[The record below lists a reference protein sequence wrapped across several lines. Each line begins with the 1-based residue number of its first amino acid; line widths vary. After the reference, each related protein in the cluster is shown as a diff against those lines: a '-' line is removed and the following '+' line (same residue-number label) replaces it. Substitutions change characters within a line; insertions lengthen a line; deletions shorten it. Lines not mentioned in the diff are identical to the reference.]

1 MVNNVSDIKTDF
13 YKNFSTAEKS
23 GSTHRG
29 KAEQNIPN
37 INEVSRR
44 RGRYD
49 GFAENRETNDKTT
62 EEKMKEA
69 FGEAAKGYDLIGKKE
84 SLSYVIKSGK
94 KSTITI
100 DPRFYASIA
109 DDPEK
114 IKEYSE
120 AIETMKKLDKQ
131 FERQAKARGMTVIS
145 RGWYIDKNGGISS
158 WSITK
163 TERNKNKSY
172 LERTRDYI
180 KKLQD
185 KKTKKKKEELKLQEK
200 RSERKEEE
208 LRLEGRKKAAMNEKF
223 KRKSRKCVVIDI
235 NDLEIIRRQRQK
247 NEMLHPLKFS
257 SRI

>member
-1 MVNNVSDIKTDF
+1 MVNNVSNTQ
-13 YKNFSTAEKS
+13 KNFTAAENS
-23 GSTHRG
+23 GNPRRG
-29 KAEQNIPN
+29 KAEGNAPIT
-37 INEVSRR
+37 RKD
-44 RGRYD
+44 GRNGRFD
-49 GFAENRETNDKTT
+49 GFAGTPDSKTT
-62 EEKMKEA
+62 EEKISDT
-69 FGEAAKGYDLIGKKE
+69 FGEAAKGYELTGKKE
-84 SLSYVIKSGK
+84 DFPYMIKTTK

-120 AIETMKKLDKQ
+120 AIESMKRLDKQ
-131 FERQAKARGMTVIS
+131 FERQAKAKGRTVIS
-145 RGWYIDKNGGISS
+145 RGWYIDKDGGISS

-163 TERNKNKSY
+163 TETTKSKSY

-185 KKTKKKKEELKLQEK
+185 KKTKKKKEELKFQEK

-223 KRKSRKCVVIDI
+223 KRKSRSCVVIDI

-247 NEMLHPLKFS
+247 NDALHPIKFS
-257 SRI
+257 SIV